1 MAERR
6 MDACGDRGGIPYVG
20 RGSRWAAKS
29 AGFLAVLL
37 LASLF
42 ACGAQQRPDGGKG
55 VLEVGAAAP
64 DVEGVDIAGKH
75 FRLSENRTKP
85 AVVYF
90 YPKDGTPGCT
100 KEACAFRDTWNRFTE
115 RGVVVFGV
123 SRDSA
128 ASHASFLKEHELPF
142 PLVADE
148 SGAIQEAYGV
158 PSRLGMAARVTF
170 LVDQSGRVA
179 HVWPNVDPAV
189 HADEVL
195 KAVAELERT
204 NPH

>member
-1 MAERR
+1 M
-6 MDACGDRGGIPYVG
+6 
-20 RGSRWAAKS
+20 
-29 AGFLAVLL
+29 VLL
-37 LASLF
+37 LSSLA

-64 DVEGVDIAGKH
+64 DVEGVDISGKR
-75 FRLSENRTKP
+75 FRLSEGRTKP

-100 KEACAFRDTWNRFTE
+100 KEACAFRDAWNRFSE
-115 RGVVVFGV
+115 HGVVVFGV
-123 SRDSA
+123 SRDSE

-170 LVDQSGRVA
+170 LVDQNGRIA
-179 HVWPNVDPAV
+179 HVWPNVDPGV

-195 KAVAELERT
+195 KAVSELERT